1 MEKNTPTL
9 VLLKDLNNDDGK
21 KTDAAYAGAVLVL
34 KVLPVFRLLFPTSCV
49 E

>member
-1 MEKNTPTL
+1 MEKKIPIL

-21 KTDAAYAGAVLVL
+21 KTDAAYAGVEMLEVF
-34 KVLPVFRLLFPTSCV
+34 PVFRLPFPTSCV

>member
-1 MEKNTPTL
+1 MVKNIPIL
-9 VLLKDLNNDDGK
+9 VLFKDLSNDDGK

-34 KVLPVFRLLFPTSCV
+34 EVLPVFRLLFPTSCV